1 MLEYDDSAFYYF
13 SLALLAM
20 AAVPL
25 TLHVLRLIIQGGA
38 GLDASL
44 ANCKCEPCADKFSSR
59 SSALRAKAYNK
70 GLFLKVIVMMSLWY
84 LTYLNVET
92 VNAIETIQSFDPFV
106 VLDLPSDAD
115 DKAIKRA
122 YRRLSLLKH
131 PDKNPDD
138 PLAVQEFI
146 KLTKAY
152 RILTDE
158 EAKENFRKYGNPDGP
173 GSYHVAIALPRAL
186 LERDN

>member
-1 MLEYDDSAFYYF
+1 M
-13 SLALLAM
+13 
-20 AAVPL
+20 
-25 TLHVLRLIIQGGA
+25 T
-38 GLDASL
+38 
-44 ANCKCEPCADKFSSR
+44 
-59 SSALRAKAYNK
+59 
-70 GLFLKVIVMMSLWY
+70 LWY

-158 EAKENFRKYGNPDGP
+158 EARENFNKYGNPDGP

>member
-1 MLEYDDSAFYYF
+1 M
-13 SLALLAM
+13 
-20 AAVPL
+20 V
-25 TLHVLRLIIQGGA
+25 T
-38 GLDASL
+38 
-44 ANCKCEPCADKFSSR
+44 
-59 SSALRAKAYNK
+59 
-70 GLFLKVIVMMSLWY
+70 LWY
-84 LTYLNVET
+84 LTYLNVEA
-92 VNAIETIQSFDPFV
+92 VNAIETIQSFDPYV

-186 LERDN
+186 LEKDN